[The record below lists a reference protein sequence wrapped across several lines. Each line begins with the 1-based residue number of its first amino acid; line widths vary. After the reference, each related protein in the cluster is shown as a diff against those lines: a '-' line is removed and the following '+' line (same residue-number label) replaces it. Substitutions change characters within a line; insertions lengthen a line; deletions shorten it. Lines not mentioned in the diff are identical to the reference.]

1 MSNQDVEKVRVQ
13 LLNIMT
19 ASKQILDA
27 RRSSNHS
34 VMEAAIAK
42 LQHEYVQS
50 IVLMKSLDSSS
61 RIPALLRPAGSVCA
75 LEKQMHTFSEQLSVG
90 LDEE

>member
-1 MSNQDVEKVRVQ
+1 MTNQDVEKIRVQ

-19 ASKQILDA
+19 ASKGILDA
-27 RRSSNHS
+27 RRSSNAC
-34 VMEAAIAK
+34 VMEAAVVK

-50 IVLMKSLDSSS
+50 IVLMKSLDNSSK
-61 RIPALLRPAGSVCA
+61 IPALLRPATSA
-75 LEKQMHTFSEQLSVG
+75 LERQMHKFSEELSVA

>member
-1 MSNQDVEKVRVQ
+1 MTNQDVEKIRVQ

-19 ASKQILDA
+19 ASKGILDA
-27 RRSSNHS
+27 RRSQNMC
-34 VMEAAIAK
+34 VMEAAVVK

-50 IVLMKSLDSSS
+50 IVLMKSLDNSSK
-61 RIPALLRPAGSVCA
+61 IPALFRPATSA
-75 LEKQMHTFSEQLSVG
+75 LERQMHKFSEELSVA

>member
-1 MSNQDVEKVRVQ
+1 MTNQDVEKIRVQ

-27 RRSSNHS
+27 RRVSNHA
-34 VMEAAIAK
+34 VMDAAIAR

-50 IVLMKSLDSSS
+50 IVLMKSLDNYS
-61 RIPALLRPAGSVCA
+61 RIPALLKQQGSISA
-75 LEKQMHTFSEQLSVG
+75 LEKQMLNFAEQLAVG
-90 LDEE
+90 VDEE

>member
-1 MSNQDVEKVRVQ
+1 MTNQDVEKIRVQ

-19 ASKQILDA
+19 ASKGILDA
-27 RRSSNHS
+27 RRSQNAR
-34 VMEAAIAK
+34 VMEAAVVK

-50 IVLMKSLDSSS
+50 IVLMKSLDNSSK
-61 RIPALLRPAGSVCA
+61 IPALLRPATSA
-75 LEKQMHTFSEQLSVG
+75 LERQMHKFSEELSVA